1 MILMNRRAQQSGFT
15 LIELV
20 IVMLIIAIMSGLLA
34 PAIFRFASGRGVDNF
49 ARRIVGAAQYAR
61 AQSISEARVY
71 RLNFDRSTGQFWL
84 TADTGGGNFQ
94 TPSGDFNR
102 RFPAPDGVE
111 LQVVPNNQT
120 APSPV
125 VMLPWPSN
133 IQPQPF
139 TQPTELL
146 DGTQAGT
153 GSIWTFPPS
162 NTFVQFQPT
171 GRTDPATI
179 LLTDSSRH
187 SVQISCATPTDT
199 FREVTK

>member
-1 MILMNRRAQQSGFT
+1 MKRRAQQSGFT

-34 PAIFRFASGRGVDNF
+34 PAIFRFAAGRGVDNF

-71 RLNFDRSTGQFWL
+71 RLNFDRNTGQFWL
-84 TADTGGGNFQ
+84 TADAGGGNFQ
-94 TPSGDFNR
+94 PPSGDFNQR
-102 RFPAPDGVE
+102 YSAPDGVKMQLVQNAE
-111 LQVVPNNQT
+111 AP
-120 APSPV
+120 PSPV

-133 IQPQPF
+133 IQPQAY
-139 TQPTELL
+139 TQPAELL

-153 GSIWTFPPS
+153 GSIWTFPQS
-162 NTFVQFQPT
+162 ATFVQFQPT

-179 LLTDSSRH
+179 LLMDSSGH
-187 SVQISCATPTDT
+187 SVQVSCATPTDT